1 MTGYKY
7 RVEDDPVLGTADER
21 FLTGCWSDRR
31 VGRPETSSTGL
42 TFTRGGYSR
51 YGLGAAESS
60 GAYTVHRPEHW
71 AFEGTGSVTGR
82 EFGGADAIVA
92 YECDGCA
99 FETGPGGL
107 PVPTGVDD
115 APEALEILA
124 TAPAHLWA
132 RHEQPTRYAHEPGD
146 LEQCSM
152 AVFGDASPEHLAEL
166 GDGHAVM
173 AAFERPGGGTVVNVG
188 VTDWVLGL
196 GDPVVE
202 RITRNVLDR
211 LSR

>member
-7 RVEDDPVLGTADER
+7 RVDDDPVLGTADER

-31 VGRPETSSTGL
+31 VGRPETSTTGL

-51 YGLGAAESS
+51 YGLGEAESS

-71 AFEGTGSVTGR
+71 AFEGTGSVAGS
-82 EFGGADAIVA
+82 EFGDADAIVA

-99 FETGPGGL
+99 IETGPDGL
-107 PVPTGVDD
+107 PVPTGVDG
-115 APEALEILA
+115 APGGLEILA

-132 RHEQPTRYAHEPGD
+132 QHEQPTRYAHEPGD

-152 AVFGDASPEHLAEL
+152 AVFGDEGPEHLAEL

-173 AAFERPGGGTVVNVG
+173 AAFERRGGGTVVNVG

>member
-1 MTGYKY
+1 MTI
-7 RVEDDPVLGTADER
+7 RAPVAAI
-21 FLTGCWSDRR
+21 GCP
-31 VGRPETSSTGL
+31 RPQPL
-42 TFTRGGYSR
+42 PFTFTRAGYSK
-51 YGLGAAESS
+51 YGLGAADAS

-71 AFEGTGSVTGR
+71 AFEGTGLGR
-82 EFGGADAIVA
+82 GDGFGADDVIVA

-99 FETGPGGL
+99 FELDAEGL
-107 PVPTGVDD
+107 PVPTHVDG
-115 APEALEILA
+115 APEGLQILA

-132 RHEQPTRYAHEPGD
+132 QHEQPTRYALEQGD
-146 LEQCSM
+146 LETCVD
-152 AVFGDASPEHLAEL
+152 AVFGDRSPEHLAEL
-166 GDGHAVM
+166 AEGHAVM
-173 AAFERPGGGTVVNVG
+173 ATFERPGGGTVVNAG